1 MIKEKKI
8 DRLCAY
14 YSTILKPDKADPFI
28 KKKFV
33 KKKKKSALI
42 TIKVFV

>member
-14 YSTILKPDKADPFI
+14 YSTILKPDKADPFR

-33 KKKKKSALI
+33 KKKKSALI